1 MPANGDGNGQE
12 PTSSSPDSR
21 NGQESAASQASSTR
35 DTSDHG
41 SSSSPNAPT
50 NGADDK
56 DAIIESLRREA
67 AQRRVDAKRLA
78 ELEKREQERADADL
92 SEKERY
98 DKERAQWQAERA
110 ELERQRQE
118 TAIRADVKLAA
129 QELGIKPELAK
140 RLLDYNAIE
149 FDEDGDPTNVA
160 ELLAKAVEEFGL
172 APTAAAAAASGT
184 SSAQQPAR
192 TQQPSTPAAP
202 AMSATNPSR
211 GSQTIGA
218 NGRFTRGQVPS
229 LSDPALWKRG
239 GNN

>member
-21 NGQESAASQASSTR
+21 NGQEPTASQASSTR
-35 DTSDHG
+35 DTSDRG
-41 SSSSPNAPT
+41 SSSSPNAST
-50 NGADDK
+50 TGADDK

-92 SEKERY
+92 SDKERY
-98 DKERAQWQAERA
+98 DKERAQWQAEKA

-149 FDEDGDPTNVA
+149 FDEDGDPTNIGK
-160 ELLAKAVEEFGL
+160 LLANAVEELLPAG
-172 APTAAAAAASGT
+172 AP
-184 SSAQQPAR
+184 SAQPSPQ
-192 TQQPSTPAAP
+192 QQPSSDTPAAP
-202 AMSATNPSR
+202 AMGATNPPR
-211 GSQTIGA
+211 GSQVAGP
-218 NGRFTRGQVPS
+218 NGVFTRGEYPRTVLDS
-229 LSDPALWKRG
+229 RLWSKRG
-239 GNN
+239 N